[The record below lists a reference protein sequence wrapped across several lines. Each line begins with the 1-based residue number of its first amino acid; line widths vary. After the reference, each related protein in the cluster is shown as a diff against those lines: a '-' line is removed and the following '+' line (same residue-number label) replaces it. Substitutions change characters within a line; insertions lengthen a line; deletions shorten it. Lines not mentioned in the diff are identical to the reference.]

1 MGAHDLSHHRF
12 HRIRVVLKSNSP
24 AAGLGFY
31 PTDSERKVLNFAREC
46 KKLNEQIAAT
56 SVCCDAGVKSK
67 LVKRLEQV
75 EKQIRMFN
83 SVVNVTDSDK
93 LLGVS
98 KDSKRS
104 DTDFK
109 KLENRT
115 ASAQV

>member
-1 MGAHDLSHHRF
+1 MKTDEDLERYYLVDLLGWKHQRNFVDFKIFASAVMGAHDFSHHSF
-12 HRIRVVLKSNSP
+12 HRIRVVLRSNSP

-75 EKQIRMFN
+75 EKQIRMLN
-83 SVVNVTDSDK
+83 
-93 LLGVS
+93 LL
-98 KDSKRS
+98 
-104 DTDFK
+104 
-109 KLENRT
+109 
-115 ASAQV
+115 

>member
-12 HRIRVVLKSNSP
+12 HRIRVVLKSNFP
-24 AAGLGFY
+24 AVGLGFF

-75 EKQIRMFN
+75 EKQIRMLN
-83 SVVNVTDSDK
+83 
-93 LLGVS
+93 LL
-98 KDSKRS
+98 
-104 DTDFK
+104 
-109 KLENRT
+109 
-115 ASAQV
+115 

>member
-1 MGAHDLSHHRF
+1 MLLPKTSPPTQKGLSGTFKISAKAGLGAHDLSHHRF

-75 EKQIRMFN
+75 EKQIRMLN
-83 SVVNVTDSDK
+83 
-93 LLGVS
+93 LL
-98 KDSKRS
+98 
-104 DTDFK
+104 
-109 KLENRT
+109 
-115 ASAQV
+115 